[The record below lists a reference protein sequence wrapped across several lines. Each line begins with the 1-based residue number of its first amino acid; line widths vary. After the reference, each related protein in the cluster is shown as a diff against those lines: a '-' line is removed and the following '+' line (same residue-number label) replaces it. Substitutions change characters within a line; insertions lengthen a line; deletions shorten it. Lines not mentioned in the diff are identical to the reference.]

1 MHIILP
7 ALKEIRLYE
16 AVLSK
21 KEGMLMIEILPFE
34 AARRDDAIF
43 CLLTA
48 QNHLGRI
55 PKLNEDLLDIKKFY
69 FDKGDMFW
77 LAVSDADR
85 VVGMLGTQTV
95 APSDMWL
102 KRLYILPDFKRN
114 GIASSLLSVAE
125 IFAHSRNITKIHTR
139 CADDYKEAHFFY
151 LARGF
156 QPCEHENGLHHFV
169 KILV

>member
-1 MHIILP
+1 MF
-7 ALKEIRLYE
+7 
-16 AVLSK
+16 
-21 KEGMLMIEILPFE
+21 EILPFE

-55 PKLNEDLLDIKKFY
+55 PKLYEDLLDIQKFY

-85 VVGMLGTQTV
+85 VVGMLGTQTA

-102 KRLYILPDFKRN
+102 KRLYILPAFKRN

-139 CADDYKEAHFFY
+139 FAYDYKEAHSFY

-156 QPCEHENGLHHFV
+156 EPCEHENGLHHFF